1 MIYSAISGHLD
12 IYANPNIPKAHHVNM
27 YTIKPYNYV
36 NTWDKSAKYYTILIV
51 SEKRIYETPTDN
63 PYTHR

>member
-1 MIYSAISGHLD
+1 
-12 IYANPNIPKAHHVNM
+12 M
-27 YTIKPYNYV
+27 YTIKPHNYV
-36 NTWDKSAKYYTILIV
+36 NTWEKSAKYYTILIV